1 MKAPVIISLFCALLP
16 VAGAAAQVYRCNEA
30 GEVPS
35 FQAHPCVGG
44 EAVELGQPAAR
55 WEPLRP
61 AERRLWRESRKAERA
76 SRSPRSADSSGK
88 ASERTCWQRRR
99 QLEALSAKL
108 RRGYRAA
115 QGERLRR
122 RRDTLQGFIRRYCE

>member
-1 MKAPVIISLFCALLP
+1 VKAPVIIGLFCALLP
-16 VAGAAAQVYRCNEA
+16 VAGAAGELYRCDEA
-30 GEVPS
+30 GEAPS

-44 EAVELGQPAAR
+44 EVVELGQPAAY

-61 AERRLWRESRKAERA
+61 AERRLWRDIRRAEKASPPPRRA
-76 SRSPRSADSSGK
+76 RSSGK

-99 QLEALSAKL
+99 QLEALAAKL